1 MTVVAAD
8 PIFSVLH
15 LTNQLTSFAS
25 QNSRCYS
32 NFDADVWVMR
42 WKKLTCRNGHG
53 CCCKAFKL
61 QNKNWY
67 VLQKVHIF

>member
-32 NFDADVWVMR
+32 NFDADIWVMR
-42 WKKLTCRNGHG
+42 WKKLTLTEMVMVVAVRLSSY
-53 CCCKAFKL
+53 K
-61 QNKNWY
+61 
-67 VLQKVHIF
+67 IRISTS